1 MQIDFLNVGYGEA
14 IVIRY
19 GTFCMVV
26 DGGSDKEYIYQPP
39 SAIMLFDF
47 LKQAGIR
54 KINRMVLTHIHD
66 DHVGGLLKVLE
77 EIPVEELWVNIL
89 PDIPAPGVLQE
100 KQMILEGSS
109 AERLYFEA
117 ILLYYR
123 LLEIADKKGIPIR
136 RITQEDG
143 PQDFEGLWVTPLGM
157 SREEADQVTGEF
169 NAMIRETDGTEFLK
183 QYLRL
188 DRNCNS
194 TSLAFHLRKDGKGV
208 LLTGDKVEGW
218 DELVTHLDLR
228 ADVLKLT
235 HHGQADGMPES
246 MLQAADPDIF
256 VICADKNRTY
266 NSAAPEILERIRIFL
281 EGKGKPNQVF
291 ITGDMR
297 KSSLNSDEAP
307 GSVLTIDF
315 EADLIQPIIH

>member
-14 IVIRY
+14 LVIRD
-19 GTFCMVV
+19 GSFCMVV
-26 DGGSDKEYIYQPP
+26 DGGSNKEHIYQPL
-39 SAIMLFDF
+39 SSIMLFDF
-47 LKQAGIR
+47 LKESGAR
-54 KINRMVLTHIHD
+54 KIDRLVLTHIHD
-66 DHVGGLLKVLE
+66 DHVGGLLRVLE
-77 EIPVEELWVNIL
+77 EIPVDEIWVNIL
-89 PDIPAPGVLQE
+89 ADHPGPGILEE
-100 KQMILEGSS
+100 KQKILEGSS

-117 ILLYYR
+117 ILLYFQ
-123 LLEIADKKGIPIR
+123 LLETAGKKGVPIR

-143 PQDFEGLWVTPLGM
+143 PQNFNGLSITPLGM
-157 SREEADQVTGEF
+157 DQEEADRVTGEF

-188 DRNCNS
+188 DRGCNA
-194 TSLAFHLRKDGKGV
+194 TSLALHLRKEEKGA

-218 DELVTHLDLR
+218 DELAEQLDLR
-228 ADVLKLT
+228 ANVLKLT

-266 NSAAPEILERIRIFL
+266 NSAAPEILERIRAFL
-281 EGKGKPNQVF
+281 DRKGKPNQVF
-291 ITGDMR
+291 ITGDMEKR
-297 KSSLNSDEAP
+297 VGGSAGAP

-315 EADLIQPIIH
+315 DADPLQPIIH